1 MVQQGL
7 FCDVEWYLKS
17 KNLAFRL
24 LHIFSIAPTQLQA
37 LGLVNP
43 SLPMNSTLLLSLA
56 IIVTF
61 KSSYTHHTFC
71 TILDARKDDTFF
83 SISEL

>member
-1 MVQQGL
+1 LGDNAFVAGMVQQVL

-43 SLPMNSTLLLSLA
+43 NIQVCP
-56 IIVTF
+56 
-61 KSSYTHHTFC
+61 
-71 TILDARKDDTFF
+71 
-83 SISEL
+83 